1 MDMITLVELKTLLGR
16 QHDWCVSLY
25 MPTHRHGR
33 ETEQGPIRLKNLLRE
48 AEERLESKGLR
59 SPDARQMLEPAQR
72 LLQDS
77 GFWRHQSDG
86 LALFITP
93 EAYYTYRLP
102 LPFTE
107 LVVISDRFHLK
118 PLLPFFASDGHF
130 YILALSQNEVRLL
143 EGTRHTVDE
152 IKMEN
157 LPKSIAE
164 ALQYE
169 RFEQELQSHSISAAN
184 GGGKRPMIFH
194 GHDVSDED
202 KGRILRWFHK
212 LDDELSTLLAEEQSP
227 LVLAGVDYL
236 LPLYREASAYPHL
249 LEKGIEGNPEKL
261 KPEELHDR
269 AWLLVEPVFAQA
281 REQAAARYGQLA
293 SGGQA
298 TTDVPEAVLAAHHG
312 RIGELFVAVGIQVW
326 GVFDEAKNTVSVHEE
341 AEPGDEDLL
350 DLAAIQTML
359 NSGAVYAVPLE
370 YVPEQAPLAALFRY

>member
-1 MDMITLVELKTLLGR
+1 MDMITLAELKTLLGR
-16 QHDWCVSLY
+16 QPNWCVSLY
-25 MPTHRHGR
+25 MPTHRRGR
-33 ETEQGPIRLKNLLRE
+33 DTEQGPIRLKNLLRE

-59 SPDARQMLEPAQR
+59 SPAARKMLEPAQR

-77 GFWRHQSDG
+77 DFWRHQSDG

-143 EGTRHTVDE
+143 EGSRHTVDE
-152 IKMEN
+152 IEMEN

-169 RFEQELQSHSISAAN
+169 RFEQELQFHSSSAAS
-184 GGGKRPMIFH
+184 GGGKRPTIFH

-212 LDDELSTLLAEEQSP
+212 LDNELSTLLAEEQSP

-236 LPLYREASAYPHL
+236 LPLYRKANAYPHV
-249 LEKGIEGNPEKL
+249 LEKGIEGNPDKL
-261 KPEELHDR
+261 KPEQLHDR

-281 REQAAARYGQLA
+281 REEAAARYGQLA

-298 TTDVPEAVLAAHHG
+298 TTNVQEAVLAAHHG
-312 RIGELFVAVGIQVW
+312 RVDELFVAVDSQVW
-326 GVFDEAKNTVSVHEE
+326 GVFDAATNTVSVHKE

-370 YVPEQAPLAALFRY
+370 HVPEQAPLAALFRY

>member
-1 MDMITLVELKTLLGR
+1 MDMITLTEFKNLSAR
-16 QHDWCVSLY
+16 QPDWCVSLY
-25 MPTHRHGR
+25 MPAHRHGR
-33 ETEQGPIRLKNLLRE
+33 DNEQDPIRLKNLLRE
-48 AEERLESKGLR
+48 AEERLKSKGMR

-86 LALFITP
+86 LALFISS
-93 EAYYTYRLP
+93 EAYHTYRLP
-102 LPFTE
+102 LPFTD

-152 IKMEN
+152 IEVEN

-164 ALQYE
+164 ALQHE
-169 RFEQELQSHSISAAN
+169 RFEQALQFHTGSAG
-184 GGGKRPMIFH
+184 GGGKRPAIFH

-212 LDDELSTLLAEEQSP
+212 LDDELSTLLANEKSP

-236 LPLYREASAYPHL
+236 LPLYREANAYPHL
-249 LEKGIEGNPEKL
+249 LEKGIEGNPEEL
-261 KPEELHDR
+261 KPEALHER
-269 AWLLVEPVFAQA
+269 AWPLVEPVFAQA
-281 REQAAARYGQLA
+281 RAEAAARYGQLI
-293 SGGQA
+293 SNGEA
-298 TTDVPEAVLAAHHG
+298 TTDVQEAVLAAHHG
-312 RIGELFVAVGIQVW
+312 RVNELFVAVGIQIW
-326 GVFDEAKNTVSVHEE
+326 GVYDPAANTVNIHEK

-350 DLAAIQTML
+350 DLAAVQTVL
-359 NSGAVYAVPLE
+359 NSGAVYAVSRE
-370 YVPEQAPLAALFRY
+370 HVPEQALLAALFRY

>member
-1 MDMITLVELKTLLGR
+1 MDKITLAELKTLSGR
-16 QHDWCVSLY
+16 QPDCCVSLY
-25 MPTHRHGR
+25 MPTHRRGR
-33 ETEQGPIRLKNLLRE
+33 DTEQDPIRLKNLLRQ
-48 AEERLESKGLR
+48 AEERLQRKGLR
-59 SPDARQMLEPAQR
+59 SPAVRKMMEPAQR
-72 LLQDS
+72 LLRDS
-77 GFWRHQSDG
+77 AFWRRQSDG

-93 EAYYTYRLP
+93 ETCYTYRLP

-118 PLLPFFASDGHF
+118 PLLPYFASDGHF

-143 EGTRHTVDE
+143 EGTRHTVAE
-152 IKMEN
+152 IEVQN

-169 RFEQELQSHSISAAN
+169 RFEQQLQFHSSSAAD
-184 GGGKRPMIFH
+184 GGGKRPAIFH
-194 GHDVSDED
+194 GHDVGDED

-212 LDDELSTLLAEEQSP
+212 LDDELSTLLAQEQSP

-236 LPLYREASAYPHL
+236 LPLYREANAYPHL

-281 REQAAARYGQLA
+281 REEAAARYGQLA

-298 TTDVPEAVLAAHHG
+298 TTDVKEAVLAAHHG
-312 RIGELFVAVGIQVW
+312 RVDKLFVAADIQVW
-326 GVFDEAKNTVSVHEE
+326 GVFDAAANTVSVHKE

-359 NSGAVYAVPLE
+359 NNGAVYAVPLKH
-370 YVPEQAPLAALFRY
+370 VPDQAPLAALFRY

>member
-1 MDMITLVELKTLLGR
+1 MDMITLTELKTLSGR
-16 QHDWCVSLY
+16 QPDWCVSLY

-33 ETEQGPIRLKNLLRE
+33 DTEQDPIRLKNLLRE
-48 AEERLESKGLR
+48 TEERLESKGLR
-59 SPDARQMLEPAQR
+59 SPDVRQMLEPAQR
-72 LLQDS
+72 LLHDS
-77 GFWRHQSDG
+77 GFWRRQSDG

-93 EAYYTYRLP
+93 EANYTYRLP

-118 PLLPFFASDGHF
+118 PLLPFFATDGHF

-152 IKMEN
+152 IEMEN
-157 LPKSIAE
+157 LPTSIAD

-169 RFEQELQSHSISAAN
+169 RFEQELQFHSSSASS
-184 GGGKRPMIFH
+184 GGKRPAMFH

-212 LDDELSTLLAEEQSP
+212 LDDELSTLLAEKQSP

-236 LPLYREASAYPHL
+236 LPLYQEANAYPHL

-261 KPEELHDR
+261 KPEELHER
-269 AWLLVEPVFAQA
+269 AWLLVEPVFDQA
-281 REQAAARYGQLA
+281 REEAAARYGQLA

-298 TTDVPEAVLAAHHG
+298 TTDIQEAVLAAHHG
-312 RIGELFVAVGIQVW
+312 RVDALFVAVDIEVW
-326 GVFDEAKNTVSVHEE
+326 GVFDAAANRVSVHKE

-350 DLAAIQTML
+350 DLAAIQTMT
-359 NSGAVYAVPLE
+359 NSGAVYAVPRE
-370 YVPEQAPLAALFRY
+370 HVPEQAPLAALFRY